1 VEAGAAAGAA
11 AGAGAGVL
19 GAGELDESLAEE
31 SELAGVVEL
40 LGVVDEL
47 EEEPRLSFL

>member
-1 VEAGAAAGAA
+1 
-11 AGAGAGVL
+11 VL
-19 GAGELDESLAEE
+19 GAVELDESLEVE
-31 SELAGVVEL
+31 SALAGAVEL